1 MNGKTEIYR
10 EKMIDAATN
19 LILTK
24 MEELRGDK
32 VELKEI
38 KSFLYTL
45 NRSRD

>member
-1 MNGKTEIYR
+1 
-10 EKMIDAATN
+10 MIDAATN

-38 KSFLYTL
+38 KRRRWVWELIQ
-45 NRSRD
+45 NAND

>member
-32 VELKEI
+32 VELKER
-38 KSFLYTL
+38 KR
-45 NRSRD
+45 RSGFGN